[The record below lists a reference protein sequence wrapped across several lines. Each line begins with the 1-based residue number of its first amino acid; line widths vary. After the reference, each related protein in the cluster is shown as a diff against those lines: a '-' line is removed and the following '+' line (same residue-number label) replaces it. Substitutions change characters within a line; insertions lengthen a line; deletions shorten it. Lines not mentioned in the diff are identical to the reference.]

1 MSEEALAGRRIL
13 IVEDGVFVADSLKLY
28 LEQRGATV
36 VGPAATVSEAL
47 ELIGAADRLDWAI
60 VDLDLKGSRA
70 YPVADALSR
79 RRRKFVF
86 ITGYGPEQ
94 IPEQFAAIPRRA
106 KPFEFRRTRPASR
119 RLTAPSACR
128 PRAARDFV

>member
-47 ELIGAADRLDWAI
+47 DLIGAADRLDWAI

-70 YPVADALSR
+70 YPVADALAAVGAR
-79 RRRKFVF
+79 FVF
-86 ITGYGPEQ
+86 ITGYGPQE
-94 IPEQFAAIPRRA
+94 IPERFAAIPRRG
-106 KPFEFRRTRPASR
+106 KPFDSEELV
-119 RLTAPSACR
+119 RLLGG
-128 PRAARDFV
+128 